1 MPQDGLLL
9 VRLEPVLLQVSYV
22 FSVSKHL
29 LLGYL
34 GTGAYCDLLM
44 TACQLNYWFYN
55 AEQ

>member
-1 MPQDGLLL
+1 MPQDGLLQ
-9 VRLEPVLLQVSYV
+9 VGLEPVLFQVSYV

-34 GTGAYCDLLM
+34 GKGAYYDLLM